1 MKTIFI
7 HINDPVKYNSIKE
20 LCSKLDIKTESVTN
34 RELGRSV
41 LDIISRDDIKANKG
55 TKPANG
61 VFLSKDNTASLSIP
75 PMYNMPEVMIFQG
88 FDEPELKRFLTEYKS
103 AGIEKVTLKAM
114 VTPYNIVWTLYD
126 LIEHLKEE
134 NARLG

>member
-7 HINDPVKYNSIKE
+7 HIIDPVKYNSIIE

-34 RELGRSV
+34 RDLERTV
-41 LDIISRDDIKANKG
+41 LDIISQDNIKVNKG
-55 TKPANG
+55 IKPANG
-61 VFLSKDNTASLSIP
+61 MFLSKDNTASLSIP
-75 PMYNMPEVMIFQG
+75 LMYNMPEVMIFKG
-88 FDEPELKRFLTEYKS
+88 FDETELKSFLTEYKS

-126 LIEHLKEE
+126 LIVHLKEE
-134 NARLG
+134 NVRLG

>member
-1 MKTIFI
+1 MQDVYYMKTIFI
-7 HINDPVKYNSIKE
+7 HIIDQGKLNSIKE
-20 LCSKLDIKTESVTN
+20 LCTKLGIQIESIGN
-34 RELGRSV
+34 KDLGRSI
-41 LDIISRDDIKANKG
+41 LSIISGDEKL
-55 TKPANG
+55 PA
-61 VFLSKDNTASLSIP
+61 KIDIP

-88 FDEPELKRFLTEYKS
+88 FDEPELKSFLTEYKS

-114 VTPYNIVWTLYD
+114 VTPYNIVWTLYN